1 MDMTKTHLAVD
12 LVHNRPMI
20 SCRFDPSGKYI
31 FCGSEDYSVWRF
43 DAVTKEKVAFPVE
56 AWVRGLTFADGGKTL
71 ITAGYDGRLL
81 WWLVESSEPKP
92 IRSIQAHQ
100 GWARAVAVSPDGGL
114 TASVGNDL
122 VVRVWKTD
130 SGEKLH
136 EFTGHESHI
145 YNVTFHPKE
154 EGQLVS
160 GDLKGN
166 LKHWDLKSG
175 KLKRECKAES
185 LQKFDSGFVAHIGG
199 FRGLEFTPDGKFL
212 LGSGITNVTNAF
224 AGVGNPSVV
233 AFDWSTV
240 KQTIEHLSKGKI
252 RGVAWGV
259 AAHSS
264 GVRIAATGG
273 SGGFLLFFKPDEK
286 NEFHNMKLKDVGR
299 DLDLSPDGMQL
310 AIAHHNGHVSLLWM
324 DEKKPG

>member
-1 MDMTKTHLAVD
+1 MDVTKTHLAVD

-20 SCRFDPSGKYI
+20 SCRFEPSGRYV
-31 FCGSEDYSVWRF
+31 FGGSEDYNVWRF
-43 DAVTKEKVAFPVE
+43 DVATKEKVAYPTE
-56 AWVRGLTFADGGKTL
+56 AWVRGIAFTDDGKRL
-71 ITAGYDGRLL
+71 ITAGYDGRLM
-81 WWLVESSEPKP
+81 WWEVDGSEPKP
-92 IRSIQAHQ
+92 VRTINAHK
-100 GWARAVAVSPDGGL
+100 GWARAVAVSPDGL
-114 TASVGNDL
+114 LAASVGNDL
-122 VVRVWKTD
+122 VVRVWETASGRKT
-130 SGEKLH
+130 H
-136 EFTGHESHI
+136 EFSGHESHI
-145 YNVTFHPKE
+145 YNVTFHPHE
-154 EGQLVS
+154 AGQLVS

-166 LKHWDLKSG
+166 LKHWDLTTG

-199 FRGLEFTPDGKFL
+199 FRGLEFTADGKFL

-259 AAHSS
+259 AAHST

-273 SGGFLLFFKPDEK
+273 SGGFLLFFNPDDK

-299 DLDLSPDGMQL
+299 DLDLSPDGLQV
-310 AIAHHNGHVSLLWM
+310 AVAHHNGHISLLRLE
-324 DEKKPG
+324 EKQSG

>member
-1 MDMTKTHLAVD
+1 MPRAR
-12 LVHNRPMI
+12 NR
-20 SCRFDPSGKYI
+20 
-31 FCGSEDYSVWRF
+31 
-43 DAVTKEKVAFPVE
+43 
-56 AWVRGLTFADGGKTL
+56 
-71 ITAGYDGRLL
+71 
-81 WWLVESSEPKP
+81 
-92 IRSIQAHQ
+92 RSN
-100 GWARAVAVSPDGGL
+100 S
-114 TASVGNDL
+114 
-122 VVRVWKTD
+122 
-130 SGEKLH
+130 SGE
-136 EFTGHESHI
+136 
-145 YNVTFHPKE
+145 
-154 EGQLVS
+154 
-160 GDLKGN
+160 N
-166 LKHWDLKSG
+166 LKHWDLQSG

-252 RGVAWGV
+252 QGVAWGV

-273 SGGFLLFFKPDEK
+273 SGGFLLFFKPEEK

-299 DLDLSPDGMQL
+299 DLDSHRSSPDRRQVESYDSSAVGRIGGALPCVQARGFPVVVSNSDRLSRL
-310 AIAHHNGHVSLLWM
+310 AALPVRRRYRRPRPSVR
-324 DEKKPG
+324 